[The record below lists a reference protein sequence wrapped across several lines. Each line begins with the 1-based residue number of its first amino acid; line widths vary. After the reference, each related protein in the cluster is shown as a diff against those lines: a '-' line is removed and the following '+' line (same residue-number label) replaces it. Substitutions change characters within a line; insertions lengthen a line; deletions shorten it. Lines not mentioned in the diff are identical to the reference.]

1 MAAVA
6 TRSRSPRSRVESV
19 PTQFKSGKAKAKEMK
34 EKELEKARLK
44 KAQNAQSSKARA
56 LLKGNGTELFSRS
69 GSSRSGT
76 FDSRSVRRRPE
87 FSSNSL
93 RISVDL
99 H

>member
-56 LLKGNGTELFSRS
+56 L
-69 GSSRSGT
+69 
-76 FDSRSVRRRPE
+76 
-87 FSSNSL
+87 
-93 RISVDL
+93 
-99 H
+99 